1 MVVILEKMEEIAKYL
16 PNATTKRLV
25 KKRAI
30 LIYQGEIPRQA
41 YVVLSG
47 SFKVYRLSNN
57 GEEQIVCFKTPGD
70 IFPETWIFGR
80 TSGTLYYYEAL
91 EDCEVL
97 TIEKSTFLGLLDKQ
111 PELRSAMFE
120 YMVESYTGL
129 VMQISALGQSRAAE
143 KLLLIL
149 YYLMFRYG
157 KEKKS
162 GGYLIDLQL
171 THTVIASL
179 VGLTR
184 ETTTTELGRLKRKGV
199 IYYDAKSFI
208 VYREAL
214 EKKLGDDSFSN
225 IKLR

>member
-1 MVVILEKMEEIAKYL
+1 MEEIAKYL
-16 PNATTKRLV
+16 PNATTRRTV

-47 SFKVYRLSNN
+47 AFKVYRLSNS
-57 GEEQIVCFKTPGD
+57 GEEQIVCFKTAGD
-70 IFPETWIFGR
+70 IFPETWIFGK

-91 EDCEVL
+91 EDSEVL
-97 TIEKSTFLGLLDKQ
+97 TIEKTIFLDLLDQK
-111 PELRSAMFE
+111 PELKNAMFE
-120 YMVESYTGL
+120 YMIESYTGL

-143 KLLLIL
+143 KLLLII

-157 KEKKS
+157 KENS
-162 GGYLIDLQL
+162 PNTYTIDLQL
-171 THTVIASL
+171 THTILASL
-179 VGLTR
+179 IGLTR
-184 ETTTTELGRLKRKGV
+184 ETTTTELGRLKRKGIV
-199 IYYDAKSFI
+199 YYDAKKFI

-225 IKLR
+225 IKLH